1 MELIKGGDNLS
12 NPFVHLHLHSEFSLL
27 DGAIKISELP
37 KAIKEKGMDAVALT
51 DHGAM
56 YGVIDF
62 YKACKKEGVKPIIGC
77 EVYISKDRNRKEVD
91 DERYHLILLA
101 ENKEGYHNLVKIV
114 SRGYTEGFYYKPRI
128 DKEVLREYSGGI
140 IATSACIVGEVP
152 ALIRKDNY
160 EGALIAAKEY
170 EDIFGK
176 GNFFIEIQD
185 HKLEEEKFLNSQLIR
200 LSRELDIPL
209 VAAND
214 SHYRNKEDA
223 FSHEVLMCI
232 QMAKTIKDEHRMEFP
247 NSEFYIKSPEEM
259 WELFKEIP
267 SAIENTIKIKDRCNI
282 EFDFDENHLP
292 SFIVPEGE
300 TLDSYLK
307 ELCYEGAIKKY
318 GSIEG
323 AVEERLE
330 YELAV
335 ISKMGYPGYFLIV
348 WDMIKYAKENGIY
361 VGPGRGSAAGSIV
374 AYSLDITTIDPIKYD
389 LLFERFLNPER
400 ISLPDI
406 DTDFCYVRRG
416 EVINYL
422 VEKYGHDKVAQIVT
436 FGTMAARAA
445 IRDVGRA
452 LDIPLSEVDKVAKM
466 IPNELKITLE
476 SAIEKSK
483 ELRDV
488 YNTKD
493 DIKKLIDI
501 AMKLEGMPR
510 HSSTHAAA
518 VVISPGAIDNFLP
531 IKIESEGNLTT
542 QYNMTTVEELGLLKM
557 DLLGLRTLTVIG
569 DAVKKIKENR
579 GIDLDIEAI
588 PLDDQK
594 TFDLLSSGK
603 TSGLFQ
609 LESKGMQNI
618 IRNLKPDSIDDIIAL
633 VALYRPGPIGSGM
646 IDDFVNRKHGKIEAS
661 YLHPLLEPILKDT
674 YGVILYQ
681 EQVMRIAKELAGFTL
696 GEADNLR
703 KAMGKKI
710 ASILE
715 KNRQQFLD
723 GCKLKNIS
731 EKLAE
736 EIFTLI
742 EYFAGYGFNK
752 SHSAAYGIL
761 AYQTAYLKANYR
773 EEFMASLLS
782 SVIMSFDKVNQYIA
796 DCKKIGIKVM
806 PPDVNESM
814 EDFSV
819 KGNTIRFG
827 LSAIKNIGYNS
838 ITSIIEERKNGPYT
852 DIDDFC
858 CRVDLKSTG
867 KKVIE
872 SLVYSGAFLTM
883 GYPRKGL
890 LMAIDLAYEKG
901 INYQR
906 DLNSNQVSLFDLDD
920 FSMDSSSGTVVGKE
934 EFPID
939 EILMKEKE
947 ILGFYISGHPLE
959 QFDELGGIDGFV
971 DIVDIDE
978 DMDGKRIVVR
988 GVIENFKERK
998 TKNNDM
1004 MATFNVEDEIG
1015 SLEVVAF
1022 PRVFNDAY
1030 NLMMRGKVVLVAGR
1044 MQLTERDTKILA
1056 EKIVEPKD
1064 WNQVKEYLQK
1074 PVVDS
1079 NKNVKNKEINSING
1093 KTIEII
1099 ISKEMNSR
1107 DNLIRLREYI
1117 ENNKGDFLV
1126 KLFIDG
1132 KLYELGENFLLN
1144 NSIKV
1149 IEYLK
1154 KYGEVVFK

>member
-1 MELIKGGDNLS
+1 MS

-37 KAIKEKGMDAVALT
+37 KAIKEKGMDAVAIT

-62 YKACKKEGVKPIIGC
+62 YKACRKEGVKPIIGC
-77 EVYISKDRNRKEVD
+77 EVYLSKDRKRKEAD

-114 SRGYTEGFYYKPRI
+114 SMGYTEGFYYKPRI
-128 DKEVLREYSGGI
+128 DKEVLRKFNKGI
-140 IATSACIVGEVP
+140 IATSACIAGEIP
-152 ALIRKDNY
+152 TLIRRDNY
-160 EGALIAAKEY
+160 QGAIIAAKEY

-185 HKLEEEKFLNSQLIR
+185 HNLEEEKLINNQLIR
-200 LSRELDIPL
+200 LSREIDIPL

-214 SHYRNKEDA
+214 SHYRNKDDA

-247 NSEFYIKSPEEM
+247 NNEFYIKSPEEM
-259 WELFKEIP
+259 WDLFKEIP
-267 SAIENTIKIKDRCNI
+267 SAIENTVKIKDRCNL

-307 ELCYEGAIKKY
+307 QLCYDGAARKY
-318 GSIEG
+318 GNIEG
-323 AVEERLE
+323 AVETRLE
-330 YELAV
+330 YELKV

-348 WDMIKYAKENGIY
+348 WDMIKFAKENGIY

-374 AYSLDITTIDPIKYD
+374 AYALDITSIDPIKYD

-422 VEKYGHDKVAQIVT
+422 VDKYGHDKVAQIVT

-476 SAIEKSK
+476 SAMEKSK
-483 ELRDV
+483 ELKDL
-488 YNTKD
+488 YNSKD
-493 DIKKLIDI
+493 EIRKLIDI

-518 VVISPGAIDNFLP
+518 VVISPGSIDNFLP

-579 GIDLDIEAI
+579 GIDLDIETI
-588 PLDDQK
+588 PLNDQK

-646 IDDFVNRKHGKIEAS
+646 IDDFVNRKHGKIEVS

-723 GCKLKNIS
+723 GCRMNNIN

-773 EEFMASLLS
+773 EEFMAALLS
-782 SVIMSFDKVNQYIA
+782 SIIMSFDKVNQYIA
-796 DCKKIGIKVM
+796 DCRKIGIKVL

-827 LSAIKNIGYNS
+827 LSAIKNIGFNS
-838 ITSIIEERKNGPYT
+838 ITSIIEERKKGPFV

-858 CRVDLKSTG
+858 CRVDLKATG

-890 LMAIDLAYEKG
+890 LMAIDQAYERG
-901 INYQR
+901 VNYQR
-906 DLNSNQVSLFDLDD
+906 DLNSKQVSLFDLDD
-920 FSMDSSSGTVVGKE
+920 FTISGSTSTVVGDE

-939 EILMKEKE
+939 EILSKEKD

-959 QFDELGGIDGFV
+959 QFEELVGLEGFV

-978 DMDGKRIVVR
+978 NFDGKRIVVR
-988 GVIENFKERK
+988 GVIENYKERK
-998 TKNNDM
+998 TKNNDV
-1004 MATFNVEDEIG
+1004 MATFNIEDEIG

-1022 PRVFNDAY
+1022 PRVFTEAY
-1030 NLMMRGKVVLVAGR
+1030 NLMMKGKVVLIAGR
-1044 MQLTERDTKILA
+1044 MQLTERDSKILA
-1056 EKIVEPKD
+1056 EKIVEPGNWNNVKD
-1064 WNQVKEYLQK
+1064 YFQK
-1074 PVVDS
+1074 VPDES
-1079 NKNVKNKEINSING
+1079 KKNVNNYPESSNTKKNVEI
-1093 KTIEII
+1093 TI
-1099 ISKEMNSR
+1099 SNDMNSR
-1107 DNLIRLREYI
+1107 EKLILLREFI

-1126 KLFIDG
+1126 NLFIDG
-1132 KLYELGENFLLN
+1132 KIYELGDKFLIN
-1144 NSIKV
+1144 DSNDV
-1149 IEYLK
+1149 IEYLS
-1154 KYGEVVFK
+1154 KYGEVKFK

>member
-1 MELIKGGDNLS
+1 LNNS
-12 NPFVHLHLHSEFSLL
+12 FVHLHLHSEFSLL

-37 KAIKEKGMDAVALT
+37 KIIKSKGMDAVGIT

-62 YKACKKEGVKPIIGC
+62 YKACKKEGIKPIIGC
-77 EVYISKDRNRKEVD
+77 EVYLSKDRHRREVD

-101 ENKEGYHNLVKIV
+101 ENKEGYQNLIKIV

-128 DKEVLREYSGGI
+128 DKEILKEFKEGI
-140 IATSACIVGEVP
+140 ICTSACMAGEIP
-152 ALIRKDNY
+152 TLIRRDNY
-160 EGALIAAKEY
+160 EGAVIAAKEY
-170 EDIFGK
+170 LEIFGK
-176 GNFFIEIQD
+176 SNFFIEIQD
-185 HKLEEEKFLNSQLIR
+185 HNLEAEKFLNSQLIK
-200 LSRELDIPL
+200 LSRELEIPL

-214 SHYRNKEDA
+214 SHYINKEDA

-232 QMAKTIKDEHRMEFP
+232 QMGKNIKDEHRMEFP
-247 NSEFYIKSPEEM
+247 NSEFYVKSADEM
-259 WELFKEIP
+259 CDIFKEIP
-267 SAIENTIKIKDRCNI
+267 SAIENTTKIKDRCNV
-282 EFDFDENHLP
+282 EFNFDENHLP
-292 SFIVPEGE
+292 SFVVPEGE
-300 TLDSYLK
+300 TLDSHLK
-307 ELCYEGAIKKY
+307 KLCCEGARVKY
-318 GSIEG
+318 GLIEG
-323 AVEERLE
+323 QVEDRLE
-330 YELAV
+330 YELEV

-348 WDMIKYAKENGIY
+348 WDMIKYAKEHGIY

-452 LDIPLSEVDKVAKM
+452 LDIPLIEVDKVAKM

-476 SAIEKSK
+476 SAIEKNAD
-483 ELRDV
+483 LRAL
-488 YNTKD
+488 YNSNN
-493 DIKKLIDI
+493 DIKRLIDI
-501 AMKLEGMPR
+501 AKKLEGMPR

-542 QYNMTTVEELGLLKM
+542 QYTMTTVEELGLLKM

-579 GIDLDIEAI
+579 GIELDIETI
-588 PLDDQK
+588 PLDDPK
-594 TFDLLSSGK
+594 TYELLGTGK

-646 IDDFVNRKHGKIEAS
+646 IDDFVNRKHGKIES
-661 YLHPLLEPILKDT
+661 TYLHPLLEPILKDT

-710 ASILE
+710 VSILE

-723 GCKLKNIS
+723 GCKVNDIN

-761 AYQTAYLKANYR
+761 AYQTAYLKANYK

-782 SVIMSFDKVNQYIA
+782 SVIMSFDKVNLYIS
-796 DCKKIGIKVM
+796 DCKKIGVKVL
-806 PPDVNESM
+806 PPDVNESF

-819 KGNTIRFG
+819 KGNTVRFG

-838 ITSIIEERKNGPYT
+838 ITSIIEERKNGRFK

-858 CRVDLKSTG
+858 RRVDLKSTG

-883 GYPRKGL
+883 EYTRKGL
-890 LMAIDLAYEKG
+890 LQAIDSAYDKG

-906 DLNSNQVSLFDLDD
+906 DLNSNQVSLFDLDN
-920 FSMDSSSGTVVGKE
+920 FEIDSNTPTIVGDE
-934 EFPID
+934 EFSID
-939 EILMKEKE
+939 DILLKEKE
-947 ILGFYISGHPLE
+947 ILGFYISGHPLA
-959 QFDELGGIDGFV
+959 QFEELEKIEGFF

-978 DMDGKRIVVR
+978 NFDNKRIVVR
-988 GVIENFKERK
+988 GVLENLKERK
-998 TKNNDM
+998 TKKNDL
-1004 MATFNVEDEIG
+1004 MATFNIEDEIG
-1015 SLEVVAF
+1015 SLEILAF
-1022 PRVFNDAY
+1022 PRVFAESY
-1030 NLMMRGKVVLVAGR
+1030 NLMVKGKVILVAGR
-1044 MQLTERDTKILA
+1044 LQVTERDTKLIA
-1056 EKIVEPKD
+1056 EKIVAPNEWVQIKSYLKKQD
-1064 WNQVKEYLQK
+1064 IEKEKLNLGEKLTIEVIINKQMDKREKLISLKEYI
-1074 PVVDS
+1074 
-1079 NKNVKNKEINSING
+1079 INH
-1093 KTIEII
+1093 
-1099 ISKEMNSR
+1099 
-1107 DNLIRLREYI
+1107 
-1117 ENNKGDFLV
+1117 KGNYNV
-1126 KLFIDG
+1126 KLFIED
-1132 KLYELGENFLLN
+1132 KEYNLGSNYLLN
-1144 NSIKV
+1144 NSKDI
-1149 IEYLK
+1149 IDYLK
-1154 KYGEVVFK
+1154 TYGEVFVK

>member
-1 MELIKGGDNLS
+1 MS

-27 DGAIKISELP
+27 DGAIKINELP
-37 KAIKEKGMDAVALT
+37 KVIKAKGMDAVAIT

-56 YGVIDF
+56 YGVVDF

-77 EVYISKDRNRKEVD
+77 EVYLSKDRHRREVD

-101 ENKEGYHNLVKIV
+101 ENNEGYHNLIKIV
-114 SRGYTEGFYYKPRI
+114 SKGYTEGFYYKPRI
-128 DKEVLREYSGGI
+128 DKEVLMEFKEGI
-140 IATSACIVGEVP
+140 IATSACMAGEIP
-152 ALIRKDNY
+152 TLIRRDNY
-160 EGALIAAKEY
+160 QGAVVAAKEY
-170 EDIFGK
+170 LDIFGK
-176 GNFFIEIQD
+176 SNFFIEIQD
-185 HKLEEEKFLNSQLIR
+185 HHLDEEKFLNSQLIK
-200 LSRELDIPL
+200 LSRELEIPL

-214 SHYRNKEDA
+214 SHYVNKDDA
-223 FSHEVLMCI
+223 FSHDVLMCI
-232 QMAKTIKDEHRMEFP
+232 QMGKTIKDENRLEFP
-247 NSEFYIKSPEEM
+247 NSEFYIKSSQEM
-259 WELFKEIP
+259 YDIFKDIP
-267 SAIENTIKIKDRCNI
+267 SAIENTIKIKDRCNV
-282 EFDFDENHLP
+282 EFNFDENHLP

-307 ELCYEGAIKKY
+307 QLCYEGARKKY
-318 GSIEG
+318 GTIEG
-323 AVEERLE
+323 QVEDRLE
-330 YELAV
+330 YELEV

-416 EVINYL
+416 EVISYL

-452 LDIPLSEVDKVAKM
+452 LDIPLTEVDKVAKM

-476 SAIEKSK
+476 SAIEKSADLK
-483 ELRDV
+483 EA
-488 YNTKD
+488 YTSKN

-542 QYNMTTVEELGLLKM
+542 QYTMTTVEELGLLKM

-579 GIDLDIEAI
+579 EIDVDIEII

-594 TFDLLSSGK
+594 TYELLSSGK

-618 IRNLKPDSIDDIIAL
+618 IRNLKPDNIDDIIAL

-646 IDDFVNRKHGKIEAS
+646 IDDFVNRKHGKIEVT

-710 ASILE
+710 VAILE

-723 GCKLKNIS
+723 GCKVNKIN

-782 SVIMSFDKVNQYIA
+782 SVIMSFDKVNQYIS
-796 DCKKIGIKVM
+796 DCKKIGVKVL
-806 PPDVNESM
+806 PPDVNESF

-819 KGNTIRFG
+819 KGSTIRFG

-838 ITSIIEERKNGPYT
+838 ITSIIEERKNGQYK

-858 CRVDLKSTG
+858 RRVDLKTTG

-883 GYPRKGL
+883 GYTRKGL
-890 LMAIDLAYEKG
+890 LMAIDTAYDKG

-906 DLNSNQVSLFDLDD
+906 DLYSNQVSLFDLEEFD
-920 FSMDSSSGTVVGKE
+920 MDSNTPTIVGKT

-939 EILMKEKE
+939 ETLLKEKE
-947 ILGFYISGHPLE
+947 ILGFYISGHPLA
-959 QFDELGGIDGFV
+959 QFEELEKVEGFT

-978 DMDGKRIVVR
+978 DFDNKRIVVR
-988 GVIENFKERK
+988 GVLENLKERK
-998 TKNNDM
+998 TKKNDL
-1004 MATFNVEDEIG
+1004 MAIFNVEDEIG
-1015 SLEVVAF
+1015 SLEVIAF
-1022 PRVFNDAY
+1022 PRVFAEAY
-1030 NLMMRGKVVLVAGR
+1030 NLMMKGKVILVAGR
-1044 MQLTERDTKILA
+1044 MQVTERDTKLLA
-1056 EKIVEPKD
+1056 EKIVAPNDWLQIKD
-1064 WNQVKEYLQK
+1064 YLKKQK
-1074 PVVDS
+1074 KQSETS
-1079 NKNVKNKEINSING
+1079 NTEEKP
-1093 KTIEII
+1093 TIEVLINE
-1099 ISKEMNSR
+1099 KMNKR
-1107 DNLIRLREYI
+1107 DDLIRLKEYI
-1117 ENNKGDFLV
+1117 INNKGNYLV
-1126 KLFIDG
+1126 KLYIEE
-1132 KLYELGENFLLN
+1132 KEYNLGVKYLLN
-1144 NSIKV
+1144 NSKEV
-1149 IEYLK
+1149 TDYLK
-1154 KYGEVVFK
+1154 TYGEVIIK

>member
-1 MELIKGGDNLS
+1 MD

-27 DGAIKISELP
+27 DGAIKINDLP
-37 KAIKEKGMDAVALT
+37 KVIKAKGMDAVAIT

-56 YGVIDF
+56 YGVVDF

-77 EVYISKDRNRKEVD
+77 EVYLSKDRHRREVD

-101 ENKEGYHNLVKIV
+101 ENNIGYHNLIKIV
-114 SRGYTEGFYYKPRI
+114 SKGYTEGFYYKPRI
-128 DKEVLREYSGGI
+128 DKEVLMGFKEGI
-140 IATSACIVGEVP
+140 IATSACMAGEIP
-152 ALIRKDNY
+152 TLIRKDNY
-160 EGALIAAKEY
+160 QGAVIAAKEY
-170 EDIFGK
+170 LEIFGK
-176 GNFFIEIQD
+176 SNFFIEIQD
-185 HKLEEEKFLNSQLIR
+185 HLLEEEKFLNSQLIK
-200 LSRELDIPL
+200 LSRELEIPL

-214 SHYRNKEDA
+214 SHYVNKEDA

-232 QMAKTIKDEHRMEFP
+232 QMGKTIKDEHRLEFP
-247 NSEFYIKSPEEM
+247 NSEFYIKSSEEM
-259 WELFKEIP
+259 WDIFKDIP
-267 SAIENTIKIKDRCNI
+267 SAIENTIKIKDRCNV
-282 EFDFDENHLP
+282 EFKFDENHLP

-307 ELCYEGAIKKY
+307 QLCYEGARKKY
-318 GSIEG
+318 STIEG
-323 AVEERLE
+323 PVEERLE

-348 WDMIKYAKENGIY
+348 WDMIKYAKENDIY

-400 ISLPDI
+400 VSLPDI

-416 EVINYL
+416 EVISYL

-452 LDIPLSEVDKVAKM
+452 LDIPLSEVDKIAKL

-476 SAIEKSK
+476 SAIEKSVDLK
-483 ELRDV
+483 DA
-488 YNTKD
+488 YTTKN

-542 QYNMTTVEELGLLKM
+542 QYTMTTVEELGLLKM

-579 GIDLDIEAI
+579 GIDVDIETI

-594 TFDLLSSGK
+594 TYDLLSSGK

-618 IRNLKPDSIDDIIAL
+618 IRNLKPDNIDDIIAL

-646 IDDFVNRKHGKIEAS
+646 IDDFVNRKHGKIELT

-703 KAMGKKI
+703 KAMGKKN
-710 ASILE
+710 AAILE

-723 GCKLKNIS
+723 GCKVNNIN

-796 DCKKIGIKVM
+796 DCKKIGVKVL
-806 PPDVNESM
+806 PPDVNESF

-819 KGNTIRFG
+819 RGNTIRFG

-838 ITSIIEERKNGPYT
+838 ITTIIEERKNGQFK

-858 CRVDLKSTG
+858 RRVDLKTTG

-883 GYPRKGL
+883 GYTRKGL
-890 LMAIDLAYEKG
+890 LLAIDSAYDKG

-906 DLNSNQVSLFDLDD
+906 DLYSNQVSLFDLED
-920 FSMDSSSGTVVGKE
+920 FEMDSNTPTNVGNE

-939 EILMKEKE
+939 EILLKEKE
-947 ILGFYISGHPLE
+947 ILGFYISGHPLA
-959 QFDELGGIDGFV
+959 QFEVLEKVEGFT

-978 DMDGKRIVVR
+978 DFDNRRIVVR
-988 GVIENFKERK
+988 GVLENLKERK
-998 TKNNDM
+998 TKKNDL

-1022 PRVFNDAY
+1022 PRIFTEAY
-1030 NLMMRGKVVLVAGR
+1030 NLMMKGKVILVAGR
-1044 MQLTERDTKILA
+1044 MQVTERDTKILA
-1056 EKIVEPKD
+1056 EKIVAPNDWLQIKD
-1064 WNQVKEYLQK
+1064 YLKKQIVKNDNCDKNENPTIEVIINDKMNKREKLISLKEYI
-1074 PVVDS
+1074 
-1079 NKNVKNKEINSING
+1079 VK
-1093 KTIEII
+1093 
-1099 ISKEMNSR
+1099 
-1107 DNLIRLREYI
+1107 
-1117 ENNKGDFLV
+1117 NKGDFLV
-1126 KLFIDG
+1126 RLFIEN
-1132 KLYELGENFLLN
+1132 KEYNLGANYLLN
-1144 NSIKV
+1144 DSKEV

-1154 KYGEVVFK
+1154 TYGEVVVK

>member
-1 MELIKGGDNLS
+1 MS

-37 KAIKEKGMDAVALT
+37 KAIKEKGMDAVAIT

-62 YKACKKEGVKPIIGC
+62 YKACKKEGIKPIIGC
-77 EVYISKDRNRKEVD
+77 EVYLSKDRNRKEAD
-91 DERYHLILLA
+91 DERFHLILLA

-128 DKEVLREYSGGI
+128 DKEVLREFNKGI
-140 IATSACIVGEVP
+140 IATSACIAGEIP
-152 ALIRKDNY
+152 SLIRKDNY
-160 EGALIAAKEY
+160 QGALMAAKEY

-185 HKLEEEKFLNSQLIR
+185 HKLEEEKIINSQLIR

-247 NSEFYIKSPEEM
+247 NNEFYIKSPEEM
-259 WELFKEIP
+259 WGLFKDIP
-267 SAIENTIKIKDRCNI
+267 SAIENTVKIKDRCNLD
-282 EFDFDENHLP
+282 FDFDENHLP

-307 ELCYEGAIKKY
+307 QLCYDGAIKKY
-318 GSIEG
+318 GSMGRDIED
-323 AVEERLE
+323 RLE
-330 YELAV
+330 YELKV

-348 WDMIKYAKENGIY
+348 WDMIKFAKENGIY

-374 AYSLDITTIDPIKYD
+374 AYALDITAIDPIKYD

-445 IRDVGRA
+445 IRDVGRV

-476 SAIEKSK
+476 SSLEKNK
-483 ELRDV
+483 DLREL

-493 DIKKLIDI
+493 EIKKLIDI

-518 VVISPGAIDNFLP
+518 VVISPGSIDNFLP

-579 GIDLDIEAI
+579 GIDLDIDTI
-588 PLDDQK
+588 SLDDQK
-594 TFDLLSSGK
+594 TFDLLGSGK

-646 IDDFVNRKHGKIEAS
+646 IDDFVNRKHGKIDES

-681 EQVMRIAKELAGFTL
+681 EQVMRIAKDLAGFTL

-723 GCKLKNIS
+723 GCKKNNIN

-796 DCKKIGIKVM
+796 DCKKIGIKVL
-806 PPDVNESM
+806 PPDVNESK

-838 ITSIIEERKNGPYT
+838 ITSIIEERKNGPFL

-858 CRVDLKSTG
+858 CRVDLKATG

-890 LMAIDLAYEKG
+890 LMAIDQAYEKG

-920 FSMDSSSGTVVGKE
+920 FSMSLNTSTAVGDE
-934 EFPID
+934 EFPIE
-939 EILMKEKE
+939 EILTKEKE
-947 ILGFYISGHPLE
+947 ILGFYISGHPLD
-959 QFDELGGIDGFV
+959 QFEELINIEGFI

-978 DMDGKRIVVR
+978 EFDGRRIVVR
-988 GVIENFKERK
+988 GVIENYKERK
-998 TKNNDM
+998 TKNNDV

-1022 PRVFNDAY
+1022 PRVFTEAY
-1030 NLMMRGKVVLVAGR
+1030 NLMMKGKVVLVAGR

-1056 EKIVEPKD
+1056 EKIVEPKNWD
-1064 WNQVKEYLQK
+1064 LVKDYLQK
-1074 PVVDS
+1074 TPDNS
-1079 NKNVKNKEINSING
+1079 KKNVNIEVEDSKIKKTVEI
-1093 KTIEII
+1093 TIT
-1099 ISKEMNSR
+1099 KEMNNR
-1107 DNLIRLREYI
+1107 DNLILLRKFI
-1117 ENNKGDFLV
+1117 EKNKGDFLV
-1126 KLFIDG
+1126 ELLIEG
-1132 KLYELGENFLLN
+1132 KLYELGDKFLLN
-1144 NSIKV
+1144 NSEEV
-1149 IEYLK
+1149 IDYIS
-1154 KYGEVVFK
+1154 KYGEVKIK

>member
-1 MELIKGGDNLS
+1 LS

-27 DGAIKISELP
+27 DGAIKINELP
-37 KAIKEKGMDAVALT
+37 KVIKAKGMDAVAIT

-56 YGVIDF
+56 YGVVDF

-77 EVYISKDRNRKEVD
+77 EVYLSKDRHRREVD

-101 ENKEGYHNLVKIV
+101 ENNEGYHNLIKIV
-114 SRGYTEGFYYKPRI
+114 SKGYTEGFYYKPRI
-128 DKEVLREYSGGI
+128 DKEVLMEFKEGI
-140 IATSACIVGEVP
+140 IATSACMAGEIP
-152 ALIRKDNY
+152 TLIRRDNY
-160 EGALIAAKEY
+160 QGAVVAAKEY
-170 EDIFGK
+170 LDIFGK
-176 GNFFIEIQD
+176 SNFFIEIQD
-185 HKLEEEKFLNSQLIR
+185 HHLDEEKFLNSQLIK
-200 LSRELDIPL
+200 LSRELEIPL

-214 SHYRNKEDA
+214 SHYVNKDDA
-223 FSHEVLMCI
+223 FSHDVLMCI
-232 QMAKTIKDEHRMEFP
+232 QMGKTIKDENRLEFP
-247 NSEFYIKSPEEM
+247 NSEFYIKSSQEM
-259 WELFKEIP
+259 YDIFKDIP
-267 SAIENTIKIKDRCNI
+267 SAIENTIKIKDRCNV
-282 EFDFDENHLP
+282 EFNFDENHLP

-307 ELCYEGAIKKY
+307 QLCYEGARKKY
-318 GSIEG
+318 GTIEG
-323 AVEERLE
+323 QVEDRLE
-330 YELAV
+330 YELEV

-416 EVINYL
+416 EVISYL

-452 LDIPLSEVDKVAKM
+452 LDIPLTEVDKVAKM

-476 SAIEKSK
+476 SAIEKSADLK
-483 ELRDV
+483 EA
-488 YNTKD
+488 YTSKN

-542 QYNMTTVEELGLLKM
+542 QYTMTTVEELGLLKM

-579 GIDLDIEAI
+579 EIDVDIEII

-594 TFDLLSSGK
+594 TYELLSSGK

-618 IRNLKPDSIDDIIAL
+618 IRNLKPDNIDDIIAL

-646 IDDFVNRKHGKIEAS
+646 IDDFVNRKHGKIEVT

-710 ASILE
+710 VAILE

-723 GCKLKNIS
+723 GCKVNKIN

-782 SVIMSFDKVNQYIA
+782 SVIMSFDKVNQYIS
-796 DCKKIGIKVM
+796 DCKKIGVKVL
-806 PPDVNESM
+806 PPDVNESF

-819 KGNTIRFG
+819 KGSTIRFG

-838 ITSIIEERKNGPYT
+838 ITSIIEERKNGQYK

-858 CRVDLKSTG
+858 RRVDLKTTG

-883 GYPRKGL
+883 GYTRKGL
-890 LMAIDLAYEKG
+890 LMAIDTAYDKG

-906 DLNSNQVSLFDLDD
+906 DLYSNQVSLFDLEEFD
-920 FSMDSSSGTVVGKE
+920 MDSNTPTIVGKT

-939 EILMKEKE
+939 ETLLKEKE
-947 ILGFYISGHPLE
+947 ILGFYISGHPLA
-959 QFDELGGIDGFV
+959 QFEELEKVEGFT

-978 DMDGKRIVVR
+978 DFDNKRIVVR
-988 GVIENFKERK
+988 GVLENLKERK
-998 TKNNDM
+998 TKKNDL
-1004 MATFNVEDEIG
+1004 MAIFNVEDEIG
-1015 SLEVVAF
+1015 SLEVIAF
-1022 PRVFNDAY
+1022 PRVFAEAY
-1030 NLMMRGKVVLVAGR
+1030 NLMMKGKVILVAGR
-1044 MQLTERDTKILA
+1044 MQVTERDTKLLA
-1056 EKIVEPKD
+1056 EKIVAPNDWLQIKD
-1064 WNQVKEYLQK
+1064 YLKKQK
-1074 PVVDS
+1074 KQSETS
-1079 NKNVKNKEINSING
+1079 NTEEKP
-1093 KTIEII
+1093 TIEVLINE
-1099 ISKEMNSR
+1099 KMNKR
-1107 DNLIRLREYI
+1107 DDLIRLKEYI
-1117 ENNKGDFLV
+1117 INNKGNYLV
-1126 KLFIDG
+1126 KLYIEE
-1132 KLYELGENFLLN
+1132 KEYNLGVKYLLN
-1144 NSIKV
+1144 NSKEV
-1149 IEYLK
+1149 TDYLK
-1154 KYGEVVFK
+1154 TYGEVIIK